1 MLLFHRFLK
10 NKILLREVVD
20 TFTKIIY
27 FISILLSDLLC
38 RNLEEQIKQTNVKTS
53 SNEISY
59 SAF

>member
-1 MLLFHRFLK
+1 MPLFHRFLK
-10 NKILLREVVD
+10 NKILRREVVD

-27 FISILLSDLLC
+27 FISILLSDVLC
-38 RNLEEQIKQTNVKTS
+38 RKLDEQIKQTNVKIS